1 MLSAC
6 TVSTVSQSIITQIWF
21 LFTFTFSDWYED
33 LRGVCRKKVAV
44 ELKLLQGPLFFVES
58 GAPCGPRWNECL
70 CLMSWELAALAFVLD
85 QVKQRCNIIFDF
97 LKSSLLPL
105 GASVDMCK
113 SQNSFLFCVYD
124 WRTGEK
130 FMFQGYL
137 SKFGYLFSICENP
150 RFIYLFGFFLYV
162 KPSGKQKSG
171 GNKNVHVGKIFFLN
185 LVPKLVSHIN
195 KKTFLEK
202 K

>member
-58 GAPCGPRWNECL
+58 GAPCGPKWNECL

-105 GASVDMCK
+105 GASVGMCK
-113 SQNSFLFCVYD
+113 SLNSFLFCVYD

-130 FMFQGYL
+130 NSCSRVIFL
-137 SKFGYLFSICENP
+137 SSVIYFPSVKTQDLC
-150 RFIYLFGFFLYV
+150 IYLFFLYV
-162 KPSGKQKSG
+162 KPSGKK
-171 GNKNVHVGKIFFLN
+171 KIQEEIKMFMWEKYFF
-185 LVPKLVSHIN
+185 
-195 KKTFLEK
+195 
-202 K
+202 